1 MSKLYDQYLKLKKED
16 SEKLY
21 LFKCGTFYYMLDEDA
36 KKISENFPLKLLPF
50 TEDIVKC
57 SFPIT
62 RLGYYIAEFQKL
74 NFDFEII
81 DNKYSKI
88 ENYQD
93 YLNNENLKNII
104 NKILELD
111 LNNITMRQS
120 YDILED
126 LQLKCKSILD
136 KEV

>member
-16 SEKLY
+16 SKKLY

-57 SFPIT
+57 SFPVT
-62 RLGYYIAEFQKL
+62 RLGHYIAEFQKL

-93 YLNNENLKNII
+93 YLNNENLKDII
-104 NKILELD
+104 SKILNLD

-136 KEV
+136 KEI

>member
-1 MSKLYDQYLKLKKED
+1 MSKLYDQYLKLKKENP
-16 SEKLY
+16 EKLY

-36 KKISENFPLKLLPF
+36 KKVSENFPLKLLPF
-50 TEDIVKC
+50 TEDVVKC

-62 RLGYYIAEFQKL
+62 RLGHYISEFQKL
-74 NFDFEII
+74 NFSFEIV

-104 NKILELD
+104 NKILDLD
-111 LNNITMRQS
+111 LNNITMRES

-126 LQLKCKSILD
+126 LQLKCKNILD
-136 KEV
+136 KEN